1 MLSFAINPICQ
12 ASTLLP
18 PIQAIRKIFFVWLIA
33 IDSCIYIYIYPQ
45 FVIAVFT
52 KNRKQTNP
60 KNRSF
65 SVNFGVTL
73 DGLC

>member
-33 IDSCIYIYIYPQ
+33 IDSCIYIYIYISTIRNCCIHKKSKANKP
-45 FVIAVFT
+45 
-52 KNRKQTNP
+52 
-60 KNRSF
+60 
-65 SVNFGVTL
+65 
-73 DGLC
+73 